1 MSDTA
6 LIIVDVQNDFLPPS
20 GSLAVPNGRAVL
32 PVIEEMLGP
41 EWEWG
46 LVVASQ
52 DYHPPSHISFAS
64 SHPPHPPFSELE
76 LPKHDSRNATYTQT
90 LWPDHC
96 VQGTPGA
103 EIEASLGEAFKKRG
117 GVRLVRKGTDPRI
130 EAYSAFEGEVLSE
143 SYPAPPDAEPP
154 KRVPNGPSALT
165 DFLRDSDIERT
176 VIVGLATDYCVN
188 QTAISSILSGFS
200 TALLT
205 PAMRGI
211 SPEGTAATLT
221 ALEGMGGAIIGR
233 DGNGEGWQFQLHEW
247 LK

>member
-32 PVIEEMLGP
+32 PVIEELLAP

-46 LVVASQ
+46 LVIASQ

-64 SHPPHPPFSELE
+64 SHPPHQPFSELV

-96 VQGTPGA
+96 VQGTTGA
-103 EIEASLGEAFKKRG
+103 EIDAFLGKAFKNRG
-117 GVRLVRKGTDPRI
+117 GVRVVRKGTDPRI
-130 EAYSAFEGEVLSE
+130 EAYSAFEGDV
-143 SYPAPPDAEPP
+143 
-154 KRVPNGPSALT
+154 VPNGPSALT
-165 DFLRDSDIERT
+165 DFLRDSKIERT

-188 QTAISSILSGFS
+188 QTAISSILSGFP

-233 DGNGEGWQFQLHEW
+233 DGNGEGWRSQLHEW